1 MSGETTN
8 TCYMPANRLVELY
21 ELKSLSPIE
30 VAKEAL
36 ARIADVDGDV
46 NAYCLVDE
54 EAALAAAK
62 ASEDRWMKGEPQGLA
77 DGVPVSVKDIIL
89 TKGHTVR
96 RGSKTTSENA
106 PDQFDCPAVGRF
118 REHGAVII
126 GWTTTPE
133 HGWKGL

>member
-21 ELKSLSPIE
+21 ELRSLSPVE
-30 VAKEAL
+30 VVREAL

-62 ASEDRWMKGEPQGLA
+62 AGALEASKGEPDA
-77 DGVPVSVKDIIL
+77 
-89 TKGHTVR
+89 
-96 RGSKTTSENA
+96 
-106 PDQFDCPAVGRF
+106 GRME
-118 REHGAVII
+118 R
-126 GWTTTPE
+126 
-133 HGWKGL
+133 K